1 MTRRGMQVS
10 RDLGR
15 TITSDRRQFLQVAG
29 ALAGGLAVGST
40 VSQKVSA
47 APPPSF
53 DLRKA
58 TNGANYI
65 TSVKDQG
72 LCHTCTAFGVIAAI
86 EGSYH
91 WQKKKAITA
100 ANPELD
106 LSENDLFY
114 SNAPPMPRPCDVDH
128 WWPRYAVEYCK
139 AHGVKREPDNG
150 TLFNIAT
157 ATQLVTSNKPQDNI
171 DAIKAWISSDNG
183 GPVATVMVEFADF
196 GLFGE
201 NRTGTG
207 DVTDVYEPKGPPRIV
222 GGHVLCIV
230 GYGPNYWICKNS
242 WSSQTIGGP
251 WNQNGYVRIKMNGR
265 TSIDQIDAWGVQI
278 PNTTP

>member
-1 MTRRGMQVS
+1 MTGRGTQLS
-10 RDLGR
+10 QDLGR
-15 TITSDRRQFLQVAG
+15 TIISDRRRFLQTAG
-29 ALAGGLAVGST
+29 VLAGGLAVGTASE
-40 VSQKVSA
+40 KVSA

-72 LCHTCTAFGVIAAI
+72 LCHTCTAFGVVATI
-86 EGSYH
+86 EGAYH
-91 WQKKKAITA
+91 WQKKKAITQ

-114 SNAPPMPRPCDVDH
+114 SNAPPLPRPCDVDH
-128 WWPRYAVEYCK
+128 WWPRYALDYCK
-139 AHGVKREPDNG
+139 ATGVKREPDNG
-150 TLFNIAT
+150 TAFKIAT
-157 ATQLVTSNKPQDNI
+157 ATQLVTSNKPQDNV
-171 DAIKAWISSDNG
+171 DAIKAWISSDTG
-183 GPVATVMVEFADF
+183 GPVAAVMIEFADF

-242 WSSQTIGGP
+242 WSSQTDGGLR
-251 WNQNGYVRIKMNGR
+251 NQNGYVRIKMSGR
-265 TSIDQIDAWGVQI
+265 TCIDQSEAWGVRIQSA
-278 PNTTP
+278 TP